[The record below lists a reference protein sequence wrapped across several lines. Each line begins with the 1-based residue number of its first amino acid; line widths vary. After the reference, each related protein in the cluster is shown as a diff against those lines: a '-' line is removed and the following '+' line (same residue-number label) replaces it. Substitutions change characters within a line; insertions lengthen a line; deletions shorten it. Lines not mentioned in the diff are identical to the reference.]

1 MHIITLLALLSS
13 WYVTSKGITLSKDRV
28 ARIIQSARTAKKQS
42 DDNGGTIARG
52 LVEGNG
58 TEIVVSGSWI
68 AIAFEDDVKVG
79 HFRHWIGMIQRI
91 VYRPRNGKA
100 SLWTSSLSL
109 DDERIKDMWLNV
121 AWLTPY
127 DNISPRE
134 ALEYKWLSYSDAEE
148 ICASY
153 IINVPDMTYSP
164 SSQDNQTALYRLCTH
179 DLRRL
184 NDYLDTIAATIEP
197 ISEPTASTNKKRKKS
212 KVDQSSAGILVEDR
226 EIAIRQVI
234 PGQGGKR
241 NRFTLTYG

>member
-1 MHIITLLALLSS
+1 MGEQETVGLDHVGDAVQANTPMERHVRHGMKKPSNYQIDIGGGNTMHIITLLALLSS

-91 VYRPRNGKA
+91 IYRPRNGKA

-109 DDERIKDMWLNV
+109 DDEHIQRYV
-121 AWLTPY
+121 
-127 DNISPRE
+127 
-134 ALEYKWLSYSDAEE
+134 
-148 ICASY
+148 
-153 IINVPDMTYSP
+153 V
-164 SSQDNQTALYRLCTH
+164 
-179 DLRRL
+179 
-184 NDYLDTIAATIEP
+184 
-197 ISEPTASTNKKRKKS
+197 KRGL
-212 KVDQSSAGILVEDR
+212 AY
-226 EIAIRQVI
+226 
-234 PGQGGKR
+234 
-241 NRFTLTYG
+241 TL